1 MYRKEIRHEGD
12 SLLRWPWRD
21 PQRGSTISRFTGKPH
36 HEQYD
41 TLEVDLD
48 EDNPQALYD
57 THTKYH
63 VDPVSRKLI
72 LRPEPRAKKQKR
84 SQKSSGA

>member
-1 MYRKEIRHEGD
+1 MKAIVFYDGHGVIHSVVQLSPD
-12 SLLRWPWRD
+12 SRA
-21 PQRGSTISRFTGKPH
+21 KPH

-41 TLEVDLD
+41 TLEVNLD

-57 THTKYH
+57 THAKYH